1 MTMNKRLT
9 KSTDK
14 ILAGVCG
21 GIADYFE
28 IDPTLVRAGYAALTL
43 FSVAFPGI
51 LLYILLCLIVPQ
63 SDLD

>member
-1 MTMNKRLT
+1 MNKRLT

>member
-1 MTMNKRLT
+1 MTKRLT

-14 ILAGVCG
+14 IMGGVCG

-28 IDPTLVRAGYAALTL
+28 IDPTLVRAGYAILTA

-51 LLYILLCLIVPQ
+51 LLYILLCFIMPQ
-63 SDLD
+63 YDGNNS

>member
-1 MTMNKRLT
+1 MNKRLT

-28 IDPTLVRAGYAALTL
+28 IDPTLVRAGYAILTA
-43 FSVAFPGI
+43 FAVAFPGI
-51 LLYILLCLIVPQ
+51 LLYILLCFIMPKCDVE
-63 SDLD
+63 